1 MTCALSWPHTNTRLG
16 FSLVYRSWGV
26 GYAWK
31 MDGLWWVW
39 TKQLYVFNGTK
50 HVIHVELGDM
60 PPVRA
65 LDIGIGSFFPI
76 TMKTNM
82 VKLSY
87 YTEARDLMSVFVRHS
102 GSWTTS
108 LTPMI
113 PPSCYTKDRRMTMG
127 TCIRR
132 RKGS

>member
-1 MTCALSWPHTNTRLG
+1 
-16 FSLVYRSWGV
+16 
-26 GYAWK
+26 

-39 TKQLYVFNGTK
+39 TKYLYVFNGTK

-65 LDIGIGSFFPI
+65 LDIGIGSMFPI
-76 TMKTNM
+76 TAKTSM
-82 VKLSY
+82 ITLSY
-87 YTEARDLMSVFVRHS
+87 YTDTRDLMSVFVRDS
-102 GSWTTS
+102 GSWTTR

-113 PPSCYTKDRRMTMG
+113 PPSCYTKDRRIMIG

-132 RKGS
+132 RKGSN

>member
-1 MTCALSWPHTNTRLG
+1 
-16 FSLVYRSWGV
+16 
-26 GYAWK
+26 

-76 TMKTNM
+76 TSKTNM

-113 PPSCYTKDRRMTMG
+113 PPSCYTKDRQMMMA

-132 RKGS
+132 RKGSN

>member
-1 MTCALSWPHTNTRLG
+1 
-16 FSLVYRSWGV
+16 
-26 GYAWK
+26 

-39 TKQLYVFNGTK
+39 TRRELYIFNGTK
-50 HVIHVELGDM
+50 HVIQVELGDWDRG
-60 PPVRA
+60 RA
-65 LDIGIGSFFPI
+65 LNIGAGRVFPI
-76 TMKTNM
+76 TSKTNM

-87 YTEARDLMSVFVRHS
+87 YTDTHDLMSVFVRDN

-113 PPSCYTKDRRMTMG
+113 PPSCYTKDRQMMMA

-132 RKGS
+132 RAWCGWDDKI

>member
-1 MTCALSWPHTNTRLG
+1 M
-16 FSLVYRSWGV
+16 
-26 GYAWK
+26 K

-50 HVIHVELGDM
+50 RVIQVELGDL

-65 LDIGIGSFFPI
+65 LGIGIGSMFPI
-76 TMKTNM
+76 TAKTSM
-82 VKLSY
+82 ITLSY
-87 YTEARDLMSVFVRHS
+87 YTDAHDLMRVLVRDN

-113 PPSCYTKDRRMTMG
+113 PPSCYTKDRLMTMG

-132 RKGS
+132 RKGSN